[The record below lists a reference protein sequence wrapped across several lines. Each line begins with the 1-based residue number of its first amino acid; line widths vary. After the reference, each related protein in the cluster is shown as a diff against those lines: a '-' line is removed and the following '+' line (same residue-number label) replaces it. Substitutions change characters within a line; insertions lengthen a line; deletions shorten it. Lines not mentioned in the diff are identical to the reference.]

1 MSKLD
6 GKLHKRLLRKRDE
19 MDEADVEDVFRRFR
33 QKQEKILKQKEA
45 EKEHSKDMLQ
55 QRLERLRKQV
65 ISRCLS
71 RLLEATETLI

>member
-1 MSKLD
+1 
-6 GKLHKRLLRKRDE
+6 

-45 EKEHSKDMLQ
+45 EKEHSKEVLKE
-55 QRLERLRKQV
+55 RLERLRKQV

-71 RLLEATETLI
+71 RLLEATDTNIICW